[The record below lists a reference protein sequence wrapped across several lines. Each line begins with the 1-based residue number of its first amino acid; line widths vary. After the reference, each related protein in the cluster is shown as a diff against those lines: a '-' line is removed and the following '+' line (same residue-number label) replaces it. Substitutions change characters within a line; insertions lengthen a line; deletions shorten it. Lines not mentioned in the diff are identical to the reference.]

1 MSSEFEILNNI
12 YKPLYDYVKTTV
24 DSLKSCGYKSEWGYY
39 GHHYIRKNND
49 WALEYFPIPVI
60 RVNGICDIGIDLNHI
75 FIEYNLTKKAA
86 IKYDFEKLKKYKFEI
101 YGVEEYL
108 DDFYNENMDFEGIK
122 SRIDKSEETT
132 IGISIFLNEK
142 TCFEQILEVVK
153 LIEESYFEGVTIR
166 NLKENS
172 DKNYSS
178 IMGKELNCIIDRPLG
193 SVHPKHKHIKYY
205 VNYGYVNGYKALD
218 NEEQDIYLLGVDK
231 AVHRYDAVVIA
242 IIHRKD
248 DIEDKWILAPKGIS
262 FTDDEILRNVMF
274 QEKYFD
280 IELYR

>member
-1 MSSEFEILNNI
+1 MSYEFETLNNI

-24 DSLKSCGYKSEWGYY
+24 DRLKSCGYKCEWGYY
-39 GHHYIRKNND
+39 NYHYIRRNND

-60 RVNGICDIGIDLNHI
+60 EVNGMCDIGIDLNHI
-75 FIEYNLTKKAA
+75 FIEYKLIKKAA
-86 IKYDFEKLKKYKFEI
+86 LKYDFKKLKKYKFEI

-122 SRIDKSEETT
+122 GRIDKSEETT

-142 TCFEQILEVVK
+142 TPFEQILEVVK
-153 LIEESYFEGVTIR
+153 LIEESYFERVAIKS
-166 NLKENS
+166 LQESS
-172 DKNYSS
+172 DKNYSF
-178 IMGKELNCIIDRPLG
+178 IIGKELNCIIDRPLG
-193 SVHPKHKHIKYY
+193 SFHPKHKHIKYY
-205 VNYGYVNGYKALD
+205 VNYGYVNEYKALD
-218 NEEQDIYLLGVDK
+218 NEEQDIYLLGVDE
-231 AVHRYDAVVIA
+231 AVNRFEAVVIA

-248 DIEDKWILAPKGIS
+248 DIEDKWIIAPKGIS
-262 FTDDEILRNVMF
+262 FTDNEILRNVMF